1 MTMDNTFGSTRVST
15 TIQGQEI
22 LIETGRL
29 ANQANGAVWV
39 QSGGTVVLVT
49 AVTQPITRDIDF
61 MPLVVDY
68 QEMSYASGRIPGNYF
83 RREIGR
89 PSERETLISRLID
102 RPIRPLFPEGF
113 RDEVQIIA
121 TVLSAAPE
129 VNPDVLALTG
139 ASAAMHI
146 SDIPFEGPIGGIRV
160 GQVEGEFVLNPSQTE
175 LENSDLNLLLAASR
189 DAVTMVE
196 GGGTFVPEERM
207 AAAITW
213 GHEQVQALLQL
224 QDELREKLGKPKL
237 SVTAPERDTAL
248 ESRIHEL
255 AGAELEEALQVADK
269 MERKE
274 AKSAVKEKAKAVLEQ
289 ELAEEPERLKK
300 VSSIFSKL
308 EKDLVRKRVKETKTR
323 IDGRDLTTVR
333 DLKIETSA
341 LPRTHGSAIF
351 ARGETKVLSVATLG
365 SSRDEQ
371 RIEML
376 EGEQNK
382 RFMLHYNFPPYCV
395 GEVKMMRGPA
405 RREIGHGAL
414 AERALTPVLPTEDEF
429 PFTMRV
435 VSEVMESNG
444 SSSMATVCGTSL
456 SLMDAGVPVSAPV
469 AGIAMGLIKE
479 EEDFL
484 VLTDILGDEDHLG
497 DMDFKVAG
505 TAEGITAI
513 QMDSKIAGI
522 PPEVLKQALN
532 QALQARLHILE
543 TMNKELP
550 AARAELSE
558 HAPQLEIVEVD
569 TERIKDVI
577 GPGGKNIKAIT
588 QATGASID
596 IEDTGRISVFAPNQ
610 QALREAVDMVMSYDQ
625 KAEVGK
631 DYEGTVKRIMN
642 FGAFVEVLPGL
653 EGLLHI
659 SQLDQ
664 QRVEQVEDVLKVG
677 DSVKVKV
684 IEQGSDGKIRLSRK
698 AVLMEE
704 QGQTFDLAAEARP
717 TGGKKG
723 GGGGGGGRGDRRGS
737 GPRGG
742 GDRR

>member
-1 MTMDNTFGSTRVST
+1 MDNTFGSTRVST

-49 AVTQPITRDIDF
+49 AVTQPVTRDIDF

-89 PSERETLISRLID
+89 PSERETLVSRLID

-146 SDIPFEGPIGGIRV
+146 SDIPFDGPIGGIRV

-175 LENSDLNLLLAASR
+175 LENSDLNLLLAGSR

-196 GGGTFVPEERM
+196 GGGTFVPEEQM

-237 SVTAPERDTAL
+237 PVTPPELDTAL
-248 ESRIHEL
+248 ESRVHEL
-255 AGAELEEALQVADK
+255 AGAELEEALQVPDK

-274 AKSAVKEKAKAVLEQ
+274 AKKAVKDKTKAIVEQ

-300 VSSIFSKL
+300 VSSIFSNL

-333 DLKIETSA
+333 DVNIETSA

-479 EEDFL
+479 EEEFL

-532 QALQARLHILE
+532 QALQARLHIL
-543 TMNKELP
+543 
-550 AARAELSE
+550 
-558 HAPQLEIVEVD
+558 
-569 TERIKDVI
+569 
-577 GPGGKNIKAIT
+577 
-588 QATGASID
+588 
-596 IEDTGRISVFAPNQ
+596 
-610 QALREAVDMVMSYDQ
+610 
-625 KAEVGK
+625 
-631 DYEGTVKRIMN
+631 
-642 FGAFVEVLPGL
+642 
-653 EGLLHI
+653 
-659 SQLDQ
+659 
-664 QRVEQVEDVLKVG
+664 
-677 DSVKVKV
+677 
-684 IEQGSDGKIRLSRK
+684 
-698 AVLMEE
+698 
-704 QGQTFDLAAEARP
+704 
-717 TGGKKG
+717 
-723 GGGGGGGRGDRRGS
+723 
-737 GPRGG
+737 
-742 GDRR
+742 